1 MQNRKVSGY
10 KVGIKF
16 DNKPLTAEENNYTTK
31 VVNNDIVFD
40 VDAWSRN
47 HSSNLKLKNCLFG
60 ATDKAKNSAKDK

>member
-1 MQNRKVSGY
+1 M
-10 KVGIKF
+10 GIKF
-16 DNKPLTAEENNYTTK
+16 DNNSLTAEENNYTTK
-31 VVNNDIVFD
+31 AVNNDIVSD